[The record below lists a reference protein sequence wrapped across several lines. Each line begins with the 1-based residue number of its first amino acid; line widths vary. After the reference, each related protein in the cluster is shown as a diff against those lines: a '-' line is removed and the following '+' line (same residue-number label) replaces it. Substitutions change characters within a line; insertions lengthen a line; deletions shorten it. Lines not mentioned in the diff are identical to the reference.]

1 MIVDDEKEKENIMIG
16 VFVGILITVFVWF
29 FAACIVEGIKVET
42 GYLTYQG
49 KVYKVEL
56 YSELKYPKPPV
67 DSDDIMDI
75 LERLEH
81 GEWQEIYRQEG
92 YLSLRG
98 RL

>member
-1 MIVDDEKEKENIMIG
+1 MIVDDEKEKENIIIG

-29 FAACIVEGIKVET
+29 FAALIVEGTKVET

-67 DSDDIMDI
+67 DPDDIMDI
-75 LERLEH
+75 LER
-81 GEWQEIYRQEG
+81 IR
-92 YLSLRG
+92 R
-98 RL
+98 